1 MTPTATQ
8 EEDLI
13 ILSDNVTPTFDQTP
27 IVSESLNQTS
37 TPLISF
43 DSNDLLWSS
52 EQAPLET
59 SSANSIDTNELNLD
73 SQVWFL
79 FWSNQ
84 LKEEPKVEQTKAE
97 LTQDNL
103 FWNFWTT
110 TSESTE
116 IELPKLESNVL
127 LETPFVSDELTTFN
141 LPEPE
146 QENVEEIGDMNS
158 ILDSTIAKLQK
169 RKSWIA
175 LTKTTKIDTITDLE
189 SQIKDLREQVSAL
202 KKDVDLLDNES
213 MKIDINISSLE
224 AMKLG
229 QNIKVPAKTREHNIK
244 RVAKVD

>member
-110 TSESTE
+110 TSELIST
-116 IELPKLESNVL
+116 
-127 LETPFVSDELTTFN
+127 
-141 LPEPE
+141 
-146 QENVEEIGDMNS
+146 
-158 ILDSTIAKLQK
+158 
-169 RKSWIA
+169 
-175 LTKTTKIDTITDLE
+175 
-189 SQIKDLREQVSAL
+189 
-202 KKDVDLLDNES
+202 
-213 MKIDINISSLE
+213 
-224 AMKLG
+224 
-229 QNIKVPAKTREHNIK
+229 
-244 RVAKVD
+244 